1 MSSCLRTPL
10 TRSAAAEFGP
20 LANVVLFH
28 AITCEQPPTGYVRV
42 SVVLWFWS
50 YRPHV
55 VKRIYPSRSPEE
67 ELDEVQLKRKER
79 TWEHERTWYAQFA
92 RLEAYKEAQGGCNV
106 PQGWVEDPTLAGW
119 VNT

>member
-79 TWEHERTWYAQFA
+79 TWELERTWDAQCA
-92 RLEAYKEAQGGCNV
+92 RLEIYKEAQGDFNV
-106 PQGWVEDPTLAGW
+106 P
-119 VNT
+119 